1 MSLKTFH
8 IIFVII
14 SSLLMIYIAYWSYD
28 FYNYYKDSYYL
39 SYLMASVF
47 GLVALAIY
55 GNKFIKKY
63 KELI

>member
-14 SSLLMIYIAYWSYD
+14 SSFLMIYIAYWSYD
-28 FYNYYKDSYYL
+28 FYSYYKDNYYL
-39 SYLMASVF
+39 SYLIASVF
-47 GLVALAIY
+47 SLVALAVY

>member
-14 SSLLMIYIAYWSYD
+14 SSFLMIYIAYWSYD
-28 FYNYYKDSYYL
+28 FYSYYKDSYYL

-47 GLVALAIY
+47 GLVALAVY
-55 GNKFIKKY
+55 CNKFIKKY

>member
-1 MSLKTFH
+1 
-8 IIFVII
+8 
-14 SSLLMIYIAYWSYD
+14 MIYIAYWSYD
-28 FYNYYKDSYYL
+28 FYSYYKDSYYL
-39 SYLMASVF
+39 SYFIASVF